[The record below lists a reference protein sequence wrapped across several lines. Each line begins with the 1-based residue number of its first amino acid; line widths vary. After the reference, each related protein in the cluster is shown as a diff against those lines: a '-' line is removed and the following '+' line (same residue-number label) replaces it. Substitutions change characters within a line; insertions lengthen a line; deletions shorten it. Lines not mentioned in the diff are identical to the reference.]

1 MPRLIPLPLPQDIA
15 LTVAQTLEEDIGS
28 GDISAQLIPAQ
39 QTATATIWCRET
51 AILCGSAWANEV
63 FRQLDATITVE
74 WLAQDGVRIAANS
87 LIATLSGNARAL
99 LSGERS
105 ALNFLQTLSGTAT
118 IARQYRD
125 QLLDFPDTQILDTRK
140 TIPGLRSAQKYAV
153 ACGGCSNHRMGLYDA
168 FLIKENH
175 IAAAGSIATAVAA
188 AQQLAPGRAIEI
200 EVESLDELQAA
211 LNTAADIILLD
222 NFSLSQL
229 KQAVA
234 ITRQSSPIQP
244 TSALKKC
251 VLLEASGGID
261 VSQLQAIAATG
272 VDRISIGALT
282 KHLRAID
289 LSLRFQMN

>member
-1 MPRLIPLPLPQDIA
+1 MRHLTPIPLPQDIA
-15 LTVAQTLEEDIGS
+15 LTVARTLEEDIGS

-39 QTATATIWCRET
+39 QTATATIWCREN
-51 AILCGSAWANEV
+51 AVLCGSAWAHEV
-63 FRQLDATITVE
+63 FRQLDATITIE

-87 LIATLSGNARAL
+87 LIARLSGNARAL

-118 IARQYRD
+118 IAGQYRD
-125 QLLDFPDTQILDTRK
+125 ALHDFPDTQILDTRK

-175 IAAAGSIATAVAA
+175 IAAVGSIATAVAA
-188 AQQLAPGRAIEI
+188 AQQLAPGRPIEI

-234 ITRQSSPIQP
+234 VTRQFSATEPSS
-244 TSALKKC
+244 SMKKR

-261 VSQLQAIAATG
+261 TAQLPAIAATG

-282 KHLRAID
+282 KHLHAID